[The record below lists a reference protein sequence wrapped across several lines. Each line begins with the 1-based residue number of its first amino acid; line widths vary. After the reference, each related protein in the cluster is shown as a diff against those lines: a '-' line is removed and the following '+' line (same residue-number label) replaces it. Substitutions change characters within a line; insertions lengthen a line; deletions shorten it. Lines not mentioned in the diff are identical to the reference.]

1 MFSFH
6 TEKVWPRFEW
16 TSPAFPVKAKNVRV
30 HVQAPFPSRL
40 NGTNPLS
47 PWAHHYRHGK
57 TWRDNSQTCEA
68 ATICYFHTF
77 PCGLAVS
84 STLIGWRVT
93 RRRTPLCLGA
103 LIVAAQGN
111 TEKKKTMLDRS
122 LHCCRSEEKTKKAKL
137 WTQKGVRRR
146 EREGVRRD
154 CQTPAKLWL
163 ASSISP
169 SLSHSHSLS
178 LRLAFHHL
186 KEGFSSTSSGRV
198 VTPLLSSGPVAVVH
212 YSILSLKGCWG
223 VGGHRPVTRTE
234 RPAAV
239 LSCPVTSE
247 TPAVW
252 AELM

>member
-1 MFSFH
+1 MQLGGRGGGVPESCCSLPQGEFEGFGEGRRRAVAVGRRVFKEMWPGLCHWPLACHRSKTKHRHTQRESAPCGTILDSGQKQRQEKTKDPKSKVKFESAIWSMFSFH

-111 TEKKKTMLDRS
+111 TEKRKQ
-122 LHCCRSEEKTKKAKL
+122 C
-137 WTQKGVRRR
+137 WTEASTAAGQRRKQR
-146 EREGVRRD
+146 KQNFEHKNV
-154 CQTPAKLWL
+154 
-163 ASSISP
+163 
-169 SLSHSHSLS
+169 
-178 LRLAFHHL
+178 
-186 KEGFSSTSSGRV
+186 
-198 VTPLLSSGPVAVVH
+198 
-212 YSILSLKGCWG
+212 
-223 VGGHRPVTRTE
+223 
-234 RPAAV
+234 
-239 LSCPVTSE
+239 
-247 TPAVW
+247 
-252 AELM
+252 